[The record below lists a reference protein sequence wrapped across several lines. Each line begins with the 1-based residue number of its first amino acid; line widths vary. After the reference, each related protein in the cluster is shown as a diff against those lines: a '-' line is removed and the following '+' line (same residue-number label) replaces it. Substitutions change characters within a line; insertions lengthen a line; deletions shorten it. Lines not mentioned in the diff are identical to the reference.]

1 MSIQDGVSRFSVS
14 VEPEV
19 LLDFDETVKALG
31 YSRSSA
37 IQIAMRDFMTEHI
50 WEGESGAVVGAITL
64 LYDHH
69 TRDLGSSLISIQ
81 HDYHDI
87 VASTTHVHLDHDNCL
102 EILAVK
108 GSASEVKQ
116 LSEKLAIVRGLKQIK
131 WAILRS

>member
-1 MSIQDGVSRFSVS
+1 MRYSPFFLEAVTEKRLDRARAR
-14 VEPEV
+14 VE
-19 LLDFDETVKALG
+19 
-31 YSRSSA
+31 
-37 IQIAMRDFMTEHI
+37 
-50 WEGESGAVVGAITL
+50 
-64 LYDHH
+64 
-69 TRDLGSSLISIQ
+69 IQ

-108 GSASEVKQ
+108 GSASVVKQ